1 MIYKIKVKGEL
12 DQSWSDWLG
21 NVQIVSE
28 RNEVG
33 VLFTTLTVE
42 ITDQTILFGIL
53 DRIRDL
59 NFDLVNVIRRED
71 EQLREKIM
79 IEKDTGTYK
88 GLSY

>member
-71 EQLREKIM
+71 E
-79 IEKDTGTYK
+79 
-88 GLSY
+88 

>member
-79 IEKDTGTYK
+79 IEKDTDIYK
-88 GLSY
+88 VLSY

>member
-79 IEKDTGTYK
+79 IEKDTDIYK
-88 GLSY
+88 VLSC